1 MIEKKALELVN
12 ASGNKEKLSGL
23 LENSLKKQ
31 GLMMDIA
38 EIEVYKAD
46 ACSEEAADEPEERSS
61 ILSEE
66 MEELLLNAA
75 AELLKDLS
83 RKKS

>member
-1 MIEKKALELVN
+1 
-12 ASGNKEKLSGL
+12 
-23 LENSLKKQ
+23 
-31 GLMMDIA
+31 MMDIA